1 LRAWRGGLCVFEEP
15 PLRGAAAVIDW
26 LGKSPKRRPAGG
38 RLAFAFAGAAAFSFT
53 GIFPFATVVTGF
65 AATLALAGILPFARM
80 GAFVGHGLKGDPGLS
95 GCVGCISANRQRPGH
110 KPGHCGTREECFGC
124 FHVVFCFLTFEAPD
138 GACAA
143 ARDSKWFDVRR
154 RVLFNENY
162 ASFCRMELD
171 FLTGAFS
178 TVRIG

>member
-1 LRAWRGGLCVFEEP
+1 VAGFVFSKSRRSGERRRLSIGWASRQRGDLPV
-15 PLRGAAAVIDW
+15 
-26 LGKSPKRRPAGG
+26 AG
-38 RLAFAFAGAAAFSFT
+38 LAFSFAGAAAFSFA

-95 GCVGCISANRQRPGH
+95 GRVGCVSANRQRPSH

-124 FHVVFCFLTFEAPD
+124 FHVVFCFLTFEALD

-143 ARDSKWFDVRR
+143 ARDSK
-154 RVLFNENY
+154 
-162 ASFCRMELD
+162 
-171 FLTGAFS
+171 
-178 TVRIG
+178 